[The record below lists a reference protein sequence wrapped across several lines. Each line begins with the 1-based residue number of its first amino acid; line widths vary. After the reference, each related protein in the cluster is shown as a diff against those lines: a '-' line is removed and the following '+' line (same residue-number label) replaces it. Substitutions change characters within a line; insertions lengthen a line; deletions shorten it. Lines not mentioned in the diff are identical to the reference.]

1 MWGYGYTLLEH
12 LLPGSFTHPASLSE
26 LNLDSLDYFSFV
38 TMTTLGYGDIAPAS
52 DSARAMVM
60 IQAVTG
66 QVYLAVLV
74 ARLVGINIAQELKKK
89 E

>member
-1 MWGYGYTLLEH
+1 
-12 LLPGSFTHPASLSE
+12 
-26 LNLDSLDYFSFV
+26 
-38 TMTTLGYGDIAPAS
+38 MTTLGYGDITPAS

-60 IQAVTG
+60 VQAITG

-74 ARLVGINIAQELKKK
+74 ARLVGLNIAQELKKK